1 MVSKNGGPGT
11 CAGGGGWEQEDLQC
25 QGWSWGWFRLEFSSP
40 TAWDTF
46 IFANDSCIS
55 ISGPDFLLCAKLPY
69 CGETC
74 FYIVEK

>member
-46 IFANDSCIS
+46 SFANDSCIS
-55 ISGPDFLLCAKLPY
+55 I
-69 CGETC
+69 
-74 FYIVEK
+74 FYYVPNCHIVEKHASILWKNKLP